1 MEDREEL
8 RERLVAKFGTS
19 ISLAAES
26 PALAELLDEIDVLNP
41 VPRAREEEDD
51 GYQKHYVEGY
61 NKTEYSRVNYS
72 RYDKTDEGHYTGTA
86 NGNGAGDEAIVARL
100 REQLELS

>member
-8 RERLVAKFGTS
+8 RERLIAKFGTS

-26 PALAELLDEIDVLNP
+26 PALAELLDEIDVLSP
-41 VPRAREEEDD
+41 VPRTRAEEDD

-61 NKTEYSRVNYS
+61 NKVDYSRVNYS
-72 RYDKTDEGHYTGTA
+72 KYDKTDEGHFTGTA
-86 NGNGAGDEAIVARL
+86 NGDGAADEAIVARL
-100 REQLELS
+100 RQQLEIS